1 MLTRLIVY
9 FAYFLKTARR
19 YQNAKRFFYNLLENP
34 DSPHKAY
41 FDIVMIC
48 LVMLSV
54 SLLIYEVN
62 TELTEIEILFEHAVI
77 SVFIGEYLLRIWLY
91 SDNHKIIIEHYEKAS
106 YLNIPFSLIKVAR
119 IILAKKAE
127 HIFSPLALID
137 LLAIL
142 PSYRP
147 LRMFRIL
154 LIFRLF
160 KLFRYFTSIKLF
172 TEVLASKRF
181 EMYTLTIF
189 LGFLVFIG
197 SAAIYLFESPV
208 QGGRIKN
215 LFDAFYFSIV
225 TVATVGYGD
234 ISPQT
239 TGGRL
244 VTMSLILSGLGVL
257 SFFVSI
263 IVSAFNDKMNDL
275 RENRTYAELNRY
287 HSFIIICGFGRV
299 GQHIARQLKKDKQH
313 FVIIDSDESAVFNAR
328 QLDYLVI
335 HDDASKN
342 QVLTNAGINNGA
354 TAVLC
359 TTGDDVINVY
369 ITLTSRHLNAD
380 VRIISRANSQEN
392 VKKLYQAGASNV
404 IQPFEIAGMV
414 VAEYIGQPVALE
426 AILGIIREEK
436 QFIMETLYVHPCSIL
451 DSKTIAEIDFEQ
463 RKLMLVGVISVN
475 PVHRKHKYSYPIK
488 NQHFYFN
495 PVKHFRLH
503 EGDMLVVLGRDY
515 SIAYFREQI
524 EKSRLKMG
532 GKR

>member
-1 MLTRLIVY
+1 MLTRLIIY
-9 FAYFLKTARR
+9 LAYFLKASGR
-19 YQNAKRFFYNLLENP
+19 YQNTKRFFYNLLENP
-34 DSPHKAY
+34 DSKFKSF
-41 FDIVMIC
+41 FDVFMIC
-48 LVMLSV
+48 LVLFSV

-62 TELTEIEILFEHAVI
+62 TKLTGIEILFEQAVTC
-77 SVFIGEYLLRIWLY
+77 VFMAEYLLRIWLY
-91 SDNHKIIIEHYEKAS
+91 SDNHKIILEQHEKAS
-106 YLNIPFSLIKVAR
+106 YLNIPFRLGKALR
-119 IILAKKAE
+119 IIFVKKME
-127 HIFSPLALID
+127 YVFSPLALID

-160 KLFRYFTSIKLF
+160 KLFRYFNSIKLF
-172 TEVLASKRF
+172 TAVLSSKRF
-181 EMYTLTIF
+181 ELYTLTTF

-197 SAAIYLFESPV
+197 SAAIYLFENPAH
-208 QGGRIKN
+208 GGHIKN

-239 TGGRL
+239 IGGRL

-263 IVSAFNDKMNDL
+263 IVSAFHDKMNDL
-275 RENRTYAELNRY
+275 RESRTYAELNRY
-287 HSFIIICGFGRV
+287 DSFVIICGFGRV
-299 GQHIARQLKKDKQH
+299 GQHIARQLKKDRQH
-313 FVIIDSDESAVFNAR
+313 FVIIDTNEVAIFNAK
-328 QLDYLVI
+328 QQDYLVI
-335 HDDASKN
+335 HADASKN
-342 QVLTNAGINNGA
+342 QVLHNAGINNGA

-380 VRIISRANSQEN
+380 VRIISRANNKEN

-414 VAEYIGQPVALE
+414 VAEYVGQPVAFE

-436 QFIMETLYVHPCSIL
+436 QFIMETLGVHSGSII
-451 DSKTIAEIDFEQ
+451 DGKRISEIDFEE
-463 RKLMLVGVISVN
+463 RKLMLVGVISAN
-475 PVHRKHKYSYPIK
+475 PVHSKHKSYPIQ

-495 PVKHFRLH
+495 PVHYFKLRD
-503 EGDMLVVLGRDY
+503 GDLLVVLGRDY
-515 SIAYFREQI
+515 SIDYFRDLI
-524 EKSRLKMG
+524 EKSRLKLG
-532 GKR
+532 RKR